1 MRSVKGRCG
10 ADNAQ
15 VEEEEEEKEDKEEK
29 KIT

>member
-1 MRSVKGRCG
+1 MRSVKSRCG